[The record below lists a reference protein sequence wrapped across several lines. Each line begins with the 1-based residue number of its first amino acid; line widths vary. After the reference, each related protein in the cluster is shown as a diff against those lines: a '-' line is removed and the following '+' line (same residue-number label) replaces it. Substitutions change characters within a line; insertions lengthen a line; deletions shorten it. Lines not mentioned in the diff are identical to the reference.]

1 MYRKLSKINI
11 MDDPELSELWKQ
23 YNQKIERA
31 NILNLQSW
39 VLQLQTFEYLQ
50 IEKARARLNAMGRWK
65 RLVIA
70 LGVLWVLFLV
80 FLLVIS
86 LAASKIFFT
95 VSVTAILGF
104 NIYAVIVYIYHTVL
118 IAAIDNSES
127 LIQVQEKTARLKA
140 STLQATRIL
149 FLQTPF
155 YATFFW
161 NLQWIRESPVSFW
174 LITFPIALL
183 LAAGSIWLYRNI
195 HPGNA
200 DKKWFRLLFSGKEWT
215 PIIRAMNYLK
225 EIEEYKKN
233 NI

>member
-1 MYRKLSKINI
+1 
-11 MDDPELSELWKQ
+11 MDDLELGELWKQ

-50 IEKARARLNAMGRWK
+50 TEKARSRLNALSRWK
-65 RLVIA
+65 KWMIA
-70 LGVLWVLFLV
+70 LGLLWVLFLV
-80 FLLVIS
+80 FLVAGS
-86 LAASKIFFT
+86 LAWSKIFFV
-95 VSVTAILGF
+95 VSVAAILGF
-104 NIYAVIVYIYHTVL
+104 NIYAVLVYIYHTVL

-127 LIQVQEKTARLKA
+127 LMEVQEKTARLKT

-161 NLQWIRESPVSFW
+161 SFQWIRESPVSFW

-183 LAAGSIWLYRNI
+183 LTVGAVWLYRNI
-195 HPGNA
+195 HPGNS
-200 DKKWFRLLFSGKEWT
+200 DKKWFKLLFSGKEWT
-215 PIIRAMNYLK
+215 SVIRAMDYLK